1 MVTIVYKRYYYI
13 EVRLKATTME
23 KIKYKNKTEFR
34 KIAKEKL
41 LTCKN
46 TYKRDKVLS
55 RQILEL
61 IVALKARSILF
72 YIPLPI
78 EPNLYSVIEQ
88 CRKKCKVYVPFMEG
102 ISFKMVKFKLP
113 LEEKRFKIREPKNSF
128 ALQPKIDLAIVPVI
142 GVDRA
147 LKRIGFGKGMY
158 DRFFESLP
166 KKPMVLFVQRDI
178 CTTQSY
184 ICEEHDI
191 EADIYLTPY
200 HTIIKRGSNGIRVTS
215 GRCSSSKRRCRI
227 FHRQKDGS
235 GQL

>member
-1 MVTIVYKRYYYI
+1 
-13 EVRLKATTME
+13 ME

-46 TYKRDKVLS
+46 KYKRDKVLS
-55 RQILEL
+55 RQILE
-61 IVALKARSILF
+61 IISAMNARSILLYF
-72 YIPLPI
+72 PLPI
-78 EPNLYSVIEQ
+78 EPNIYRVIAQ

-113 LEEKRFKIREPKNSF
+113 LEVKRFNIKEPKNSF
-128 ALQPKIDLAIVPVI
+128 ALQAKIDLAIVPVI
-142 GVDRA
+142 GVDGA

-166 KKPMVLFVQRDI
+166 TKPTVLFVQREV
-178 CTTQSY
+178 CETHSY
-184 ICEEHDI
+184 VCEEHDI
-191 EADIYLTPY
+191 DADIYLTPY
-200 HTIIKRGSNGIRVTS
+200 QITIKRGCNGIRVTS